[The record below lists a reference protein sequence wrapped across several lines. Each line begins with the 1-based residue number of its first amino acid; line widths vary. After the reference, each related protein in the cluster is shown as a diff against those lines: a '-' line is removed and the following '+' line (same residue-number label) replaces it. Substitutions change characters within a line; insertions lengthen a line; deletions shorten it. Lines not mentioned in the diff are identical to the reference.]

1 MFTESDLI
9 LVVDDEQSGC
19 DELSPLFGRLGCR
32 TRVVASTEEALS
44 ILADEMVAVTM
55 LPNGLLRMDGL
66 EILAKIKKIS
76 PDTEVIIT
84 NRNSLSDTG
93 SETIREKA
101 YDYLRKPFEDLEDVL
116 ATVRR
121 ALEKRS
127 LVLTSR
133 DLHRQLEISRRELS
147 AAVKR
152 PKALIDAGRAMGGIC
167 VLSDLLDFFVRVVA
181 DELEVDR
188 VSLMLLDEKTQ
199 EMWIV
204 AARGLDEKVKERVR
218 MTVGTGIA
226 GWVAKEG
233 KPVLVKDVVTDPR
246 VKMSLHS
253 TDATSFIS
261 APIVLS
267 IPILLQEKVLGVIN
281 VTNRRSG
288 RSFDE
293 EDMAFLYSLAGL
305 AAVAI
310 ERTVQYEELQEA
322 HESLKAAQKSL
333 VDAERL
339 NALGQMAAGVA
350 HDFNNLLTGI
360 LGRVELLQTKID
372 TQRADLP
379 YLQSQLEKLHKLAL
393 QGAATVRRIQ
403 EFSRIRKDSPSES
416 VDMNSVVDNAVEVT
430 RAKWENECET
440 RGVRV
445 DVRFEGGRIPTIQGN
460 AADLTQVVSN
470 LIFNA
475 VDAMPEGGR
484 LTLKT
489 SLEENTIILE
499 VSDTGDGMSTE
510 IKEKLF
516 QPFFTTKNNG
526 YGLGTSII
534 YGIVARH
541 GGEIKVSSEEG
552 MGTTFLLCLPVAN
565 GSVLDQPVENVAQG
579 EEIRPAKVLV
589 VEDNDINRELFNG
602 YLVEMGHEAV
612 LAADGKGILPILE
625 RDRFDLVI
633 TDLSMPGLSGWQVAE
648 RVKKQNPRIPVI
660 LVSGWAIQQDDARIR
675 ESGVDFILPKPCTL
689 QGFQDVVNKALTSF
703 GEDDTGD
710 MGSEGMEDSAVT

>member
-1 MFTESDLI
+1 MFAESDLI
-9 LVVDDEQSGC
+9 LVVDDEPSGC

-32 TRVVASTEEALS
+32 TRTVASIEEALT
-44 ILADEMVAVTM
+44 ILNDEMVAVSM
-55 LPNGLLRMDGL
+55 LCNGLLRMDEVG
-66 EILAKIKKIS
+66 ILAKMKKIS
-76 PDTEVIIT
+76 PNTEVIIT
-84 NRNSLSDTG
+84 GRNSLPDGG

-127 LVLTSR
+127 LALTSR

-152 PKALIDAGRAMGGIC
+152 PKALIDAGRAMGGIL
-167 VLSDLLDFFVRVVA
+167 VLSDLLDFFVGVVA

-246 VKMSLHS
+246 VKISLHS
-253 TDATSFIS
+253 TEATSFIS

-267 IPILLQEKVLGVIN
+267 IPILLQEKILGVIN

-288 RSFDE
+288 QSFDE

-489 SLEENTIILE
+489 FLEQNTIILE

-510 IKEKLF
+510 VKEKLF

-541 GGEIKVSSEEG
+541 GGEIEVSSEEG
-552 MGTTFLLCLPVAN
+552 MGTTFLLRLPVAN

-579 EEIRPAKVLV
+579 GESRPAKVLV

-602 YLVEMGHEAV
+602 YLAEMGHEAV

-625 RDRFDLVI
+625 RDPFDLVI

-689 QGFQDVVNKALTSF
+689 QGFQDVVNKALASF
-703 GEDDTGD
+703 GEDDTGG
-710 MGSEGMEDSAVT
+710 MGSKGMEESAVT

>member
-1 MFTESDLI
+1 MFAELDLI

-32 TRVVASTEEALS
+32 TKTVASIEEALS
-44 ILADEMVAVTM
+44 VLNEEMVAVTM
-55 LPNGLLRMDGL
+55 LGNGLLRMGGL
-66 EILAKIKKIS
+66 ELMAKLRNVS

-84 NRNSLSDTG
+84 NRNSLPDAGTD
-93 SETIREKA
+93 TIREKA

-127 LVLTSR
+127 LALTSR
-133 DLHRQLEISRRELS
+133 DLHRRLETSRRELS

-167 VLSDLLDFFVRVVA
+167 VLSDLLDFFVGVVA

-188 VSLMLLDEKTQ
+188 VSLMLIDEKTQ

-253 TDATSFIS
+253 TEAASFIS

-288 RSFDE
+288 QSFDE
-293 EDMAFLYSLAGL
+293 EDMAFLYSLAGQ

-310 ERTVQYEELQEA
+310 ERTIQYEELQEA

-360 LGRVELLQTKID
+360 LGRVELLQMKID
-372 TQRADLP
+372 TREADLP
-379 YLQSQLEKLHKLAL
+379 YLQSQLETLHKLAL
-393 QGAATVRRIQ
+393 QGAANVRRIQ
-403 EFSRIRKDSPSES
+403 EFSRIRKDSPSEP
-416 VDMNSVVDNAVEVT
+416 VDMNSVLDNAVEVT
-430 RAKWENECET
+430 RAKWEKECET
-440 RGVRV
+440 RGVHV
-445 DVRFEGGRIPTIQGN
+445 DVRIEGGQIPTIQGN

-475 VDAMPEGGR
+475 VDAMPEGGL

-489 SLEENTIILE
+489 FLEENTIILE

-510 IKEKLF
+510 VKEKLF

-526 YGLGTSII
+526 YGLGTSIV

-552 MGTTFLLCLPVAN
+552 IGSTFRLSLPVAN
-565 GSVLDQPVENVAQG
+565 GSAFGQPAENVAQEG
-579 EEIRPAKVLV
+579 ESRPAKVLV
-589 VEDNDINRELFNG
+589 VEDNDINRELFKG
-602 YLVEMGHEAV
+602 YLAEMGHEAV
-612 LAADGKGILPILE
+612 LAADGKGILTILE
-625 RDRFDLVI
+625 REPFDLVI

-648 RVKKQNPRIPVI
+648 RVKKQNSRVPVI

-675 ESGVDFILPKPCTL
+675 ESGVDFLLPKPCTL
-689 QGFQDVVNKALTSF
+689 QGFQDVVKKALSSF
-703 GEDDTGD
+703 GEKDTGGMD
-710 MGSEGMEDSAVT
+710 GKGMEESAVT